1 MEMFES
7 LESRV
12 VRLIEAYQDVKARA
26 AALEQ
31 ENAALRA
38 AGASADV
45 AALQQRIATLEQER
59 EEVRARLERLIG
71 QIEALEV

>member
-7 LESRV
+7 LERRV
-12 VRLIEAYQDVKARA
+12 VRLIEAYQNVKARA

-45 AALQQRIATLEQER
+45 AALQERVASLER
-59 EEVRARLERLIG
+59 ERAEVLARLERLIG